1 MRKLTLS
8 AIGLYLSILSAFSQ
22 TQPDSSS
29 YLNRKL
35 KIEEIDFV
43 TSYYRQNG
51 NNSPVTGGVGTEKL
65 SDFATTIDLKFSKYS
80 AKNIKHTLGVQLG
93 VDHYTS
99 ASSDK
104 VDPSTITSES
114 YSDTRFYPSIS
125 YTLNNE
131 TKGNAVSLNAAYS
144 NEFDYNSFGGG
155 IGFTK
160 TSKDKNREFNI
171 KLQAYLDKLKL
182 IYPVELRTGRNG
194 AYGEGWTDRNSYSA
208 SLAYSFTINTR
219 LQLAVL
225 LDLIYQDGYLG
236 TPFHRIYFKN
246 NVEGVEHLPSSRFKV
261 PVGLRLN
268 YFAGSKL
275 IVRTFYRYYKDDWGL
290 QANTFNI
297 EVPYKITQSVSI
309 SPFYRF
315 YKQQGLKYFAAYQQH
330 DLADNFYTSDY
341 DLSNFTSHFEGL
353 GLRLSPPEG
362 VIGMQHVTNMEIR
375 FGHFNRSNGL
385 NSNIISLALTFK

>member
-1 MRKLTLS
+1 MRKLSLT
-8 AIGLYLSILSAFSQ
+8 AIGLYLSVLAAFSQ
-22 TQPDSSS
+22 TQPDTTS
-29 YLNRKL
+29 YLSRKL
-35 KIEEIDFV
+35 KMEEIDFV
-43 TSYYRQNG
+43 TSYYHQNG
-51 NNSPVTGGVGTEKL
+51 DNSPVTGGVGTEKL

-80 AKNIKHTLGVQLG
+80 AKNIKNTLGLQLG

-104 VDPSTITSES
+104 IDPSTISSES

-131 TKGNAVSLNAAYS
+131 AKGNAIAFNAAYS

-171 KLQAYLDKLKL
+171 KAQAYLDKLKL
-182 IYPVELRTGRNG
+182 IYPVELRTFGGGNFR
-194 AYGEGWTDRNSYSA
+194 EGWTDRNSYSA
-208 SLAYSFTINTR
+208 SLAYSSIINTR
-219 LQLAVL
+219 LQLAFL
-225 LDLIYQDGYLG
+225 LDLIYQQGYLG
-236 TPFHRIYFKN
+236 TPFHRIYFKDN
-246 NVEGVEHLPSSRFKV
+246 SESVEHLPDTRFKI
-261 PVGLRLN
+261 PVGIRLN

-297 EVPYKITQSVSI
+297 ELPYKITQSVSL

-315 YKQQGLKYFAAYQQH
+315 YKQHGLKYFAAYQGH
-330 DLADNFYTSDY
+330 TATENFYTSDY

-353 GLRLSPPEG
+353 GVRLSPPEG
-362 VIGMQHVTNMEIR
+362 LMGMHHITNMELR

>member
-1 MRKLTLS
+1 MRKLSLT
-8 AIGLYLSILSAFSQ
+8 AIGLYLSVLAAFSQ
-22 TQPDSSS
+22 TQHDTSS
-29 YLNRKL
+29 YLSRKL
-35 KIEEIDFV
+35 KMEEIDFV
-43 TSYYRQNG
+43 TSYYHQNG
-51 NNSPVTGGVGTEKL
+51 DNSPVTGGVGTEKL
-65 SDFATTIDLKFSKYS
+65 SDFATTIDLKFLKYS
-80 AKNIKHTLGVQLG
+80 AKNIKHTLGLQLG

-104 VDPSTITSES
+104 IDPSTISSES

-131 TKGNAVSLNAAYS
+131 AKGNAIAFNAAYS

-171 KLQAYLDKLKL
+171 KAQVYLDKLKL
-182 IYPVELRTGRNG
+182 IYPVELRTFGSNFRQ
-194 AYGEGWTDRNSYSA
+194 GWTDRNSYSA
-208 SLAYSFTINTR
+208 SLAYSSIINTR
-219 LQLAVL
+219 LQLAFL
-225 LDLIYQDGYLG
+225 LDLIYQQGYLG
-236 TPFHRIYFKN
+236 TPFHRIYFKDN
-246 NVEGVEHLPSSRFKV
+246 SESVEHLPDTRFKI
-261 PVGLRLN
+261 PVGIRVN

-297 EVPYKITQSVSI
+297 ELPYKITQSVSL

-315 YKQQGLKYFAAYQQH
+315 YKQQGLKYFAAYQGH
-330 DLADNFYTSDY
+330 IAAENFYTSDY

-362 VIGMQHVTNMEIR
+362 VMDMHHVTNMELR